1 VRMRL
6 GKNTRRWVGPVTLGL
21 ALAAL
26 GLFLA
31 PTPRSFAQMK
41 PKEQKKMMRMPG
53 APAAKNSLYTR
64 MGGYDVIAKVVDSFL
79 HQLGTD
85 PAFKRFGGGRAS
97 SSLMF
102 TRQMIVDFVCEQT
115 GGPCIYLG
123 RTMKMAHNGLNI
135 SAKEWDSSI
144 TKWKT
149 ALTQQHVGAE
159 EQKEFIA
166 MIQSLR
172 LMIANNGKDL
182 PKGMM
187 MSPAEP

>member
-1 VRMRL
+1 MRL
-6 GKNTRRWVGPVTLGL
+6 GRNARRWVGPVTLGL
-21 ALAAL
+21 ALVAL
-26 GLFLA
+26 GLYLSPA
-31 PTPRSFAQMK
+31 PRSFAQMK
-41 PKEQKKMMRMPG
+41 PKKMEKKMPG

-85 PAFKRFGGGRAS
+85 PAFKRFGGGRAN

-102 TRQMIVDFVCEQT
+102 TRQMIVDFVCAKT

-123 RTMKMAHNGLNI
+123 RTMKMAHNGLGI
-135 SAKEWDSSI
+135 TPKEWDSSVH
-144 TKWKT
+144 KWKV
-149 ALTQQHVGAE
+149 ALGQQHVGAK
-159 EQKEFIA
+159 EQKQFIA

-172 LMIANNGKDL
+172 LMIVDNGKNL

-187 MSPAEP
+187 MAPSNP